1 MLDKS
6 AHFEKGR
13 ERKENEK
20 KKRGVLKIWAEQM
33 REIEI
38 LKTKERG

>member
-1 MLDKS
+1 MLDKT

-20 KKRGVLKIWAEQM
+20 KGVFKIWAEQM
-33 REIEI
+33 WEIEV
-38 LKTKERG
+38 LKTKEREDK